1 MKLVMSNLTTSKF
14 FELRSPNFGIS
25 GIRVRVRGPVEIGQ
39 HCSFGS
45 EQKLNINLSPEDMV
59 SHMNRENTSTR
70 QNLRLSNIDLAAA
83 KQAAEIAAKL
93 GGVQLEDQV
102 FKQKQ

>member
-1 MKLVMSNLTTSKF
+1 MMLIFSASCVHVIKCQSFPDILGTNLTIF
-14 FELRSPNFGIS
+14 
-25 GIRVRVRGPVEIGQ
+25 
-39 HCSFGS
+39 
-45 EQKLNINLSPEDMV
+45 SPEDMV

-83 KQAAEIAAKL
+83 KKAAELAAKL
-93 GGVQLEDQV
+93 GGVQLEDNV

>member
-1 MKLVMSNLTTSKF
+1 MLIFSASFPSFHFFFDYRKAELFSGQALLLKTLNKLKILF
-14 FELRSPNFGIS
+14 
-25 GIRVRVRGPVEIGQ
+25 
-39 HCSFGS
+39 
-45 EQKLNINLSPEDMV
+45 SPEDMV

-83 KQAAEIAAKL
+83 KKAAELAAKL
-93 GGVQLEDQV
+93 GGVQLEDNV

>member
-1 MKLVMSNLTTSKF
+1 MSEF
-14 FELRSPNFGIS
+14 S
-25 GIRVRVRGPVEIGQ
+25 G
-39 HCSFGS
+39 HYLD
-45 EQKLNINLSPEDMV
+45 KLNKLFFSPEDMV

-83 KQAAEIAAKL
+83 KKAAELAAKL
-93 GGVQLEDQV
+93 GGVQLEDNV

>member
-1 MKLVMSNLTTSKF
+1 MLNLTTSK
-14 FELRSPNFGIS
+14 
-25 GIRVRVRGPVEIGQ
+25 
-39 HCSFGS
+39 
-45 EQKLNINLSPEDMV
+45 LNLGLSKTKNVFSPEDMV

-83 KQAAEIAAKL
+83 KKAAELAAKL
-93 GGVQLEDQV
+93 GGVQLEDNV

>member
-1 MKLVMSNLTTSKF
+1 MLIFSASFPSFHFFSIIEWQLFSGQALLLKTLNKLKILF
-14 FELRSPNFGIS
+14 
-25 GIRVRVRGPVEIGQ
+25 
-39 HCSFGS
+39 
-45 EQKLNINLSPEDMV
+45 SPEDMV

-83 KQAAEIAAKL
+83 KKAAELAAKL
-93 GGVQLEDQV
+93 GGVQLEDNV

>member
-1 MKLVMSNLTTSKF
+1 
-14 FELRSPNFGIS
+14 
-25 GIRVRVRGPVEIGQ
+25 
-39 HCSFGS
+39 
-45 EQKLNINLSPEDMV
+45 MV

>member
-1 MKLVMSNLTTSKF
+1 MFLN
-14 FELRSPNFGIS
+14 
-25 GIRVRVRGPVEIGQ
+25 VRVLRTFSGQ
-39 HCSFGS
+39 NKQTFF
-45 EQKLNINLSPEDMV
+45 SPEDMV

-83 KQAAEIAAKL
+83 KKAAELAAKL
-93 GGVQLEDQV
+93 GGVQLEDNV